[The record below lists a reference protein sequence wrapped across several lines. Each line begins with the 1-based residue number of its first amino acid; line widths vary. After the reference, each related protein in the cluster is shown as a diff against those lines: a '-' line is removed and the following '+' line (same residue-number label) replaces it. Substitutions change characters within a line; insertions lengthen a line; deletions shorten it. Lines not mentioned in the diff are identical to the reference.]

1 MNLIMEKINVG
12 VIGFGTVGEGVI
24 RTLLTKPQF
33 LEKKIGSRLVLKAVC
48 DKDLRRKREAG
59 LNPRILTNDVQ
70 RILHNSDIQI
80 VVELIGGIHP
90 AKEFILEAF
99 RRGKHVVTANKA
111 LLAECGEEIFRAAK
125 ASGVDLY
132 FEASVGGGIPIIK
145 ALRESLGANHI
156 DTLLGIVNGTSNYIL
171 TSMAQEG
178 LSFTQALLEAKKK
191 GYAERNPALDIKGFD
206 SAHKL
211 AILALLGFG
220 KSVDIGDIYIE
231 GIENISLSDIAY
243 AQGLGYVIKPLA
255 IAKNVKGQLEV
266 RVHPTLLSKE
276 HLLSNVNGVY
286 NAIYVHGDLAG
297 GTLFYGRGAGS
308 RPAASSVVSDIIDVA
323 RNIRN
328 NAACRVPIYVEDKTI
343 RKLRNMDDIE
353 TRYYLRLSV
362 IDKPGCLSTIA
373 AILGKCGISIASVM
387 QKERKLAKI
396 VPVVMMTHEAR
407 EKNIRLSLQQIDKLN
422 VIKKKTVAIRV
433 ER

>member
-1 MNLIMEKINVG
+1 MERINVG
-12 VIGFGTVGEGVI
+12 VIGFGTVGAGVI
-24 RTLLTKPQF
+24 RTLLAKPQF

-48 DKDLRRKREAG
+48 DKELRRKREVG
-59 LNPRILTNDVQ
+59 LNPGILTSDVKRILD
-70 RILHNSDIQI
+70 NSDIQI

-125 ASGVDLY
+125 ACGVDLY

-171 TSMAQEG
+171 TSMAEEG
-178 LSFTQALLEAKKK
+178 LSFTQALSEAKKK
-191 GYAERNPALDIKGFD
+191 GYAERNPALDIKGLD

-255 IAKNVKGQLEV
+255 IAKNVEGQLEV

-328 NAACRVPIYVEDKTI
+328 NAACRVPVYVEDKTI
-343 RKLRNMDDIE
+343 RGLRNMDDIE

-362 IDKPGCLSTIA
+362 IDKPGCLATIA

-407 EKNIRLSLQQIDKLN
+407 EKNMRLSLQQIDKLN
-422 VIKKKTVAIRV
+422 LIKEKTVAIRV

>member
-1 MNLIMEKINVG
+1 MEKINVG

-24 RTLLTKPQF
+24 RTLLSKPQF
-33 LEKKIGSRLVLKAVC
+33 LEKKAGSRLVLKAVC
-48 DKDLRRKREAG
+48 DKDPGRKREVR
-59 LNPRILTNDVQ
+59 LNPHILTSDVNKII
-70 RILHNSDIQI
+70 RNPDIQI

-111 LLAECGEEIFRAAK
+111 LLAECGEEIFQAAK

-156 DTLLGIVNGTSNYIL
+156 DTLLVIVNGTSNYIL

-178 LSFTQALLEAKKK
+178 LSFNQALSEAKKK

-211 AILALLGFG
+211 AILTLLGFG
-220 KSVDIGDIYIE
+220 KSVALGDIYTE
-231 GIENISLSDIAY
+231 GIEGISLSDIAY
-243 AQGLGYVIKPLA
+243 AQGLGYVIKLLA
-255 IAKNVKGQLEV
+255 IAKNVDGQLEA
-266 RVHPTLLSKE
+266 RVHPTLLSRE

-286 NAIYVHGDLAG
+286 NAIYVHGDLVG

-328 NAACRVPIYVEDKTI
+328 NAICRVPIYVEDKTI
-343 RKLRNMDDIE
+343 HKLRNINDIE
-353 TRYYLRLSV
+353 SRYYLRLSV
-362 IDKPGCLSTIA
+362 IDKPGCLATIA
-373 AILGKCGISIASVM
+373 AILGRCGISIASVV

-396 VPVVMMTHEAR
+396 VPVVMMTHEAK
-407 EKNIRLSLQQIDKLN
+407 EKNMRLSLQQIGQLAM
-422 VIKKKTVAIRV
+422 IKKKTVAIRV

>member
-1 MNLIMEKINVG
+1 MEKINVG

-211 AILALLGFG
+211 AILSLLGFG

>member
-1 MNLIMEKINVG
+1 MEKINIG

-24 RTLLTKPQF
+24 RTLLSKPQF
-33 LEKKIGSRLVLKAVC
+33 LEKKAGSRLVLNAVC
-48 DKDLRRKREAG
+48 DKDPRRPREIR
-59 LNPRILTNDVQ
+59 LNPHILTNDVHK
-70 RILHNSDIQI
+70 ILRNPDIQI

-99 RRGKHVVTANKA
+99 RAGKHVVTANKA
-111 LLAECGEEIFRAAK
+111 LLAECGEEIFQAAK

-171 TSMAQEG
+171 SSMAQEG
-178 LSFTQALLEAKKK
+178 LNFNQALQEAKKK

-220 KSVDIGDIYIE
+220 KSITPGDIYTE
-231 GIENISLSDIAY
+231 GIEGISLSDIAY
-243 AQGLGYVIKPLA
+243 AQGLGYVIKLLA
-255 IAKNVKGQLEV
+255 IAKNVDGQLEA
-266 RVHPTLLSKE
+266 RVHPTLLSRE

-297 GTLFYGRGAGS
+297 GTLFYGRGAGA

-328 NAACRVPIYVEDKTI
+328 NALCRVPIYVEDKTI
-343 RKLRNMDDIE
+343 HKLRNINDIE
-353 TRYYLRLSV
+353 SRYYLRLSV
-362 IDKPGCLSTIA
+362 IDKPGCLATIA
-373 AILGKCGISIASVM
+373 AILGRCGISIASVV

-396 VPVVMMTHEAR
+396 VPVVMMTHEAK
-407 EKNIRLSLQQIDKLN
+407 EKNMRLSLQQIGQLAM
-422 VIKKKTVAIRV
+422 IKKKTVAIRV